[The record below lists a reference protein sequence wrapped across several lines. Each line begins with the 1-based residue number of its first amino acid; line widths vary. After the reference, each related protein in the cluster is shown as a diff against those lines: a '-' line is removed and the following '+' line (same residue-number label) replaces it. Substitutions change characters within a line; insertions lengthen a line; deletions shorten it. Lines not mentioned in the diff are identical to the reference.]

1 MRIRRAIERDDYY
14 DDQPFD
20 EQVWPVMVALGVSCA
35 LAVGAVATLLDGT
48 WMWTMLLLLPALA
61 AAAHFALAQMDDG
74 SWLKR
79 SLQLAAL
86 TSLSVHLAILIFT
99 SAISIFVGPE
109 PLPVQK
115 VIQRRSRSIEI
126 TRRSNPFPWQKVV
139 SQPIPEP
146 DIKVKKKDTPQTDVK
161 PQTLPTVEFTPTR
174 QPQLVRQNRTRKSVP
189 HFSESMSELKRSIV
203 KATSHPKPVQPRR
216 ESITP
221 AVEPTTA
228 SAATRQKKP
237 VANAT
242 DQLTPCL
249 LYTSPSPRDS

>member
-61 AAAHFALAQMDDG
+61 AAAHFALAQMDDD

-139 SQPIPEP
+139 SP
-146 DIKVKKKDTPQTDVK
+146 TDS
-161 PQTLPTVEFTPTR
+161 
-174 QPQLVRQNRTRKSVP
+174 RTRHQGQEKGY
-189 HFSESMSELKRSIV
+189 
-203 KATSHPKPVQPRR
+203 
-216 ESITP
+216 
-221 AVEPTTA
+221 
-228 SAATRQKKP
+228 AANRCEA
-237 VANAT
+237 ANAAHRRI
-242 DQLTPCL
+242 
-249 LYTSPSPRDS
+249 YAHPSATVGASKSHTKIGPAFFRIHVGVETIDRQSYFSSQTGTT